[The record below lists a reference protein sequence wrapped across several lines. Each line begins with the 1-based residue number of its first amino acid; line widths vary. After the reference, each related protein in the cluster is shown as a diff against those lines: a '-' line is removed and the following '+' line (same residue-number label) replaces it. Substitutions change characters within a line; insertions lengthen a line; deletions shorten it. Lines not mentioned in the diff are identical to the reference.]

1 MTTDAVPAVSV
12 PPSPAR
18 SSLLWMTAFT
28 VLWTWLIYALP
39 VIPES
44 GLSALAVRLVVHVT

>member
-1 MTTDAVPAVSV
+1 MTTDAVPAVAV

-39 VIPES
+39 VIPGS
-44 GLSALAVRLVVHVT
+44 GLPALAVRLVVHVT